1 MSSPATRASIA
12 AVKSIR
18 SLSLLPALLLACC
31 SDGDSSSQS
40 SANPG
45 FVPFSERINADQQ
58 RGTSALSADAN
69 GVWKPENN
77 KRSSLESER
86 QSPYFKGK
94 YEGKTYAAAEFDKK
108 SWWGNKE
115 YSPPAYAG
123 NTDGSRFAS
132 TSRLQGQGARE
143 GAGKEFGTAGYAT
156 SGYSTSSAREASG
169 NRIERNS
176 DPYTENRRQSFG
188 PPAMVDWQQQRSLSM
203 GQTKGLTGR

>member
-1 MSSPATRASIA
+1 
-12 AVKSIR
+12 VKNIR
-18 SLSLLPALLLACC
+18 SLSFLPALLLASC

-45 FVPFSERINADQQ
+45 FVPFSERIAADQQ
-58 RGTSALSADAN
+58 RGTSALSADAS

-77 KRSSLESER
+77 KRSPMESDR

-94 YEGKTYAAAEFDKK
+94 FDGKKAYAAGDFDRK

-115 YSPPAYAG
+115 YTPASYAG
-123 NTDGSRFAS
+123 NTDGSRFATS
-132 TSRLQGQGARE
+132 SRLQGQSARE
-143 GAGKEFGTAGYAT
+143 GTGGDYGTGGFAT

-169 NRIERNS
+169 TRLGRPT
-176 DPYTENRRQSFG
+176 DAQTENRRQSFT
-188 PPAMVDWQQQRSLSM
+188 PPAMVDWQQQRSLSL

>member
-1 MSSPATRASIA
+1 
-12 AVKSIR
+12 VKNIR
-18 SLSLLPALLLACC
+18 LLSLLPALLLACC

-45 FVPFSERINADQQ
+45 FVPFSERIAADQQ

-77 KRSSLESER
+77 KRSPMESDR

-94 YEGKTYAAAEFDKK
+94 YDGKKAYAADDFDRK

-115 YSPPAYAG
+115 YTPAAYAG
-123 NTDGSRFAS
+123 NTDGSRLAT

-143 GAGKEFGTAGYAT
+143 GAGNDFGTAGFAT
-156 SGYSTSSAREASG
+156 SGYSTSSARETSG
-169 NRIERNS
+169 TRIERNNNA
-176 DPYTENRRQSFG
+176 YAETRRQSFT
-188 PPAMVDWQQQRSLSM
+188 PPAMVDWQQQRSLSL